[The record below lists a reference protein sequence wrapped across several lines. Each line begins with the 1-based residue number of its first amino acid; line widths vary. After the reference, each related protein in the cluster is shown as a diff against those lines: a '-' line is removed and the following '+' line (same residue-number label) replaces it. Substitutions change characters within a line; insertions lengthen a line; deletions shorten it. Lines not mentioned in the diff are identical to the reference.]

1 MKEVKEV
8 KEQLTAEKDSLKAA
22 NDELRKKVKAME
34 NEKILLKESLA
45 EAESARSRLAAELTK
60 SVSAHTGVNKKLQ
73 VGLSGLSE
81 EPLGVRSQ
89 MEDGAEVKDVK
100 NPLGL
105 ENIPSLFTTTE
116 KGAAVKATKATLVMK
131 SEGVRTFEKRPRR
144 LVARG
149 SLRVGAK
156 IKMSSAGRDIPC
168 VVVEVREA
176 FYSEKHLLQIFYKK
190 NKGFSFRKCDKRG

>member
-1 MKEVKEV
+1 M

-22 NDELRKKVKAME
+22 NDELRKKVKATE

-60 SVSAHTGVNKKLQ
+60 SVSAHTGVNKKL
-73 VGLSGLSE
+73 SGLSE

-89 MEDGAEVKDVK
+89 MEDGTEVKDVK

-144 LVARG
+144 LVAMG
-149 SLRVGAK
+149 SPRVGAK
-156 IKMSSAGRDIPC
+156 IKMSSAGHDIPC
-168 VVVEVREA
+168 EVVEVREA
-176 FYSEKHLLQIFYKK
+176 FYSEKHLLQILNKK
-190 NKGFSFRKCDKRG
+190 KGGFFFRKCEKRG

>member
-81 EPLGVRSQ
+81 EPLGQ
-89 MEDGAEVKDVK
+89 G
-100 NPLGL
+100 
-105 ENIPSLFTTTE
+105 SLFLIL
-116 KGAAVKATKATLVMK
+116 KGET
-131 SEGVRTFEKRPRR
+131 
-144 LVARG
+144 
-149 SLRVGAK
+149 SL
-156 IKMSSAGRDIPC
+156 
-168 VVVEVREA
+168 
-176 FYSEKHLLQIFYKK
+176 
-190 NKGFSFRKCDKRG
+190 